1 MNLEEVLTNKNIT
14 ESSKSLYIKNLVR
27 LNGSEIKNL
36 NFLKDIEK
44 VKMKLESYKP
54 NTQRTY
60 IISIVSVLKSLSLKE
75 PKKYA
80 KLYNGYYAILE
91 KLNEQLKT
99 NNEMNPKEQ
108 ENWISQREVLDKL
121 NELKEVLQSLP
132 TPPSKKK
139 ITEDQYKQLL
149 DLVVLSLYSL
159 QCPRRNRDYQEM
171 VIAKKPIPAQTI
183 LDSHMNILDLTNNK
197 FIFANF
203 KTQKTYKLQEVAIE
217 SELRDILDT
226 YLKFHPLSK
235 EMKKCLLVPFIV
247 DYQGQPFIQ
256 NNSITRMLYKIFGKR
271 IGASMLRKIYLTD
284 RFGKTMENMK
294 EIAAD
299 MGTSTGTIQ
308 NHYIKRSHSPV
319 MEADFPIA
327 ETNGTYLIDC

>member
-1 MNLEEVLTNKNIT
+1 
-14 ESSKSLYIKNLVR
+14 
-27 LNGSEIKNL
+27 
-36 NFLKDIEK
+36 
-44 VKMKLESYKP
+44 MKLEPYKP

-80 KLYNGYYAILE
+80 TLYNGYYAILE

-99 NNEMNPKEQ
+99 NNEMNPKAQ
-108 ENWISQREVLDKL
+108 ENWISQKKVLEKL
-121 NELKEVLQSLP
+121 NELKEVLPSLP
-132 TPPSKKK
+132 TLPSRKK
-139 ITEDQYKQLL
+139 ITEEQYKQLL

-159 QCPRRNRDYQEM
+159 QSPRRNRDYQEM
-171 VIAKKPIPAQTI
+171 VIAKRPIPPETI
-183 LDSHMNILDLTNNK
+183 LDSKMNVLDLTNNK

-203 KTQKTYKLQEVAIE
+203 KTQKTYKIQEVAIE
-217 SELRDILDT
+217 PELRDILDT

-235 EMKKCLLVPFIV
+235 EMKKCLLVPFLV

-256 NNSITRMLYKIFGKR
+256 NNSITRMLYKIFGKK

-284 RFGKTMENMK
+284 RFGKTMNDMK
-294 EIAAD
+294 DIATE

-308 NHYIKRSHSPV
+308 NHYIKNSSSSV
-319 MEADFPIA
+319 MDIGGNIVLGE
-327 ETNGTYLIDC
+327 G

>member
-1 MNLEEVLTNKNIT
+1 
-14 ESSKSLYIKNLVR
+14 
-27 LNGSEIKNL
+27 
-36 NFLKDIEK
+36 
-44 VKMKLESYKP
+44 MKLEPYKP

-80 KLYNGYYAILE
+80 TLYNGYYAILE

-99 NNEMNPKEQ
+99 NNEKSPKE
-108 ENWISQREVLDKL
+108 EANWISQ
-121 NELKEVLQSLP
+121 KEVLEKLNQLKEILPTLP
-132 TPPSKKK
+132 TPPSRKK

-159 QCPRRNRDYQEM
+159 QSPRRNRDYQEM
-171 VIAKKPIPAQTI
+171 VVAKKPIPPETI
-183 LDSHMNILDLTNNK
+183 LDSHLNVLDLTNNK

-203 KTQKTYKLQEVAIE
+203 KTQKTYKIQEVPIE
-217 SELRDILDT
+217 SELREILDT

-235 EMKKCLLVPFIV
+235 ELKKGELIPFIV
-247 DYQGQPFIQ
+247 DFQGQPYIQ
-256 NNSITRMLYKIFGKR
+256 TNSITRMLYKIFGGKR

-284 RFGKTMENMK
+284 RFGKTMDDMK
-294 EIAAD
+294 EIAQD

-319 MEADFPIA
+319 MDIGGNIVLGEI
-327 ETNGTYLIDC
+327 

>member
-1 MNLEEVLTNKNIT
+1 MNLEEVLTNKNIS

-27 LNGSEIKNL
+27 LNGAEIKNL
-36 NFLKDIEK
+36 IFLKDIEK
-44 VKMKLESYKP
+44 VKTKLESYKP

-60 IISIVSVLKSLSLKE
+60 IISIVSVLKTLSLKE

-80 KLYNGYYAILE
+80 TLYNGYYAILE

-99 NNEMNPKEQ
+99 NNEKSPKE
-108 ENWISQREVLDKL
+108 EANWISQ
-121 NELKEVLQSLP
+121 KEVLEKLNQLKEILPTLP
-132 TPPSKKK
+132 TPPSRKK

-159 QCPRRNRDYQEM
+159 QSPRRNRDYQEM
-171 VIAKKPIPAQTI
+171 LVAKKPIPPETI
-183 LDSHMNILDLTNNK
+183 LDSHLNVLDLTNNK

-203 KTQKTYKLQEVAIE
+203 KTQKTYKLQEVPIE
-217 SELRDILDT
+217 SELREILDI

-235 EMKKCLLVPFIV
+235 DLKKGQLIPFIV
-247 DYQGQPFIQ
+247 DFQGKPYIQ
-256 NNSITRMLYKIFGKR
+256 TNSITRILYKIFDKK

-284 RFGKTMENMK
+284 RFGKTMDDMK
-294 EIAAD
+294 EIAQD

-319 MEADFPIA
+319 MDIGG
-327 ETNGTYLIDC
+327 NIVDDV